1 MDVLLC
7 FDSDEV
13 DLGYLS
19 SGYGHRCGREEDR
32 LEDSEPADL
41 HLLREGGET
50 GGVGRHPAP
59 AASHAGQANLRGAN
73 LPTLGAL

>member
-41 HLLREGGET
+41 HLL
-50 GGVGRHPAP
+50 
-59 AASHAGQANLRGAN
+59 
-73 LPTLGAL
+73 